1 MFGHKIRRKMERKK
15 EENTQTTPPR
25 SPGGSKTEKM
35 MACDQG
41 KQNLNMG
48 GCGKNF
54 MDFW

>member
-1 MFGHKIRRKMERKK
+1 MFGHKKK
-15 EENTQTTPPR
+15 NGEKKGGKYSDHPPR

-48 GCGKNF
+48 GYGKNF